1 MGANAIFDTNIVIYL
16 QKGLLARPLPRGEYL
31 LSVISELELRSIH
44 GLDAA
49 SQSWLNTFLSDITIV
64 GLEEQIKEIT
74 VRLCRAHR
82 LRLPD
87 AIIAASALAHQAT
100 LLTHDQRLLA
110 IPGLQSESL
119 GLMHE

>member
-1 MGANAIFDTNIVIYL
+1 MNAIFDTNIIIYL
-16 QKGLLARPLPRGEYL
+16 QKGLLTRPLPRGEYL
-31 LSVISELELRSIH
+31 LSVISELELRSFH

-64 GLEEQIKEIT
+64 ELEEQIKEIT
-74 VRLCRAHR
+74 VRLRRAHR

-100 LLTHDQRLLA
+100 LLTNDQRLLA
-110 IPGLQSESL
+110 ISGLQSKSL
-119 GLMHE
+119 ELMHE

>member
-1 MGANAIFDTNIVIYL
+1 MGVNAIFDTNIVIYL

-31 LSVISELELRSIH
+31 LSVISELELRSFH

-64 GLEEQIKEIT
+64 E
-74 VRLCRAHR
+74 
-82 LRLPD
+82 
-87 AIIAASALAHQAT
+87 
-100 LLTHDQRLLA
+100 DQRLLA

-119 GLMHE
+119 ELMHE

>member
-1 MGANAIFDTNIVIYL
+1 VNAIFDTNIVIYL

-31 LSVISELELRSIH
+31 LSVISELELRSFH

-64 GLEEQIKEIT
+64 E
-74 VRLCRAHR
+74 
-82 LRLPD
+82 
-87 AIIAASALAHQAT
+87 
-100 LLTHDQRLLA
+100 DQRLLA

-119 GLMHE
+119 ELMHE